1 MTETWAGVAL
11 GLALRLFLV
20 IESAV
25 GSAHLSGSPIHPASK
40 PDDDT
45 P

>member
-11 GLALRLFLV
+11 GLALRLLLV
-20 IESAV
+20 IEFAIRSTPV
-25 GSAHLSGSPIHPASK
+25 SGSPIQPAFK